1 MTKSIVTRI
10 ILLTLFLKVDNVLTP
25 KFIYFTLG
33 KKKKRNIQLTLT
45 VTYGVFL
52 NLGIRIQISKRQKL
66 TIAPEVEHKLK
77 SVNCSVHQASL
88 MIYMLLKPKHTSCI
102 FIYHSRLNPA
112 FELCLRK
119 HRYLEKILSL
129 KYYSILLNT

>member
-25 KFIYFTLG
+25 KFIYFTLE
-33 KKKKRNIQLTLT
+33 KKKKHSQLTLT

-77 SVNCSVHQASL
+77 SVNCSVEMTPKSL
-88 MIYMLLKPKHTSCI
+88 LDDLHVTKAKAH
-102 FIYHSRLNPA
+102 
-112 FELCLRK
+112 
-119 HRYLEKILSL
+119 ILYFHL
-129 KYYSILLNT
+129 AQ